1 MLRPCIV
8 AILVATGLV
17 ALVPRARATPAS
29 ELLEELEDEEDNDG
43 SAKLAP
49 FEEAVPDAPAIRDL
63 VAAAYA
69 ASGLD
74 QNPTRSWTRRARV
87 AGLIPWVTLRA
98 AQDTTWQDR
107 DPDLGHQTTL
117 EARATWRL
125 DRLLF
130 DGRELEVAS
139 IEASRRRERR
149 RLASRVIRTY
159 FTWLRARSAAAH
171 HIRWASHAD
180 EAAAELDALTDGWFT
195 TALARGAASH
205 PPPAAS
211 EPPSENRTP

>member
-1 MLRPCIV
+1 MRRWIV
-8 AILVATGLV
+8 IGFLALATT
-17 ALVPRARATPAS
+17 AHATPSA
-29 ELLEELEDEEDNDG
+29 ELLEELEEAEDAADDDG

-49 FEEAVPDAPAIRDL
+49 FEDEVPGAPPIREV

-74 QNPTRSWTRRARV
+74 RDPARGWTHRARV

-98 AQDTTWQDR
+98 AQDTTWQDH
-107 DPDLGHQTTL
+107 DPDIGHQTTY
-117 EARATWRL
+117 EVRATWRL

-159 FTWLRARSAAAH
+159 FTWLRARAAAVH
-171 HIRWASHAD
+171 HVRWASHAD
-180 EAAAELDALTDGWFT
+180 ESAAELDALTDGWFT
-195 TALARGAASH
+195 GALARMAPK
-205 PPPAAS
+205 PPTQAPAPDATS
-211 EPPSENRTP
+211 ETRTP